1 MIRTLEQKLRH
12 LAGNPV
18 DLFVITHRKDD
29 GTAEYTATLSN
40 PEGICQVT
48 CMYDNWF
55 EATWYESLDEAE
67 SMIAD
72 SVRDIYSVE
81 RVGITRQKL
90 DRKTVRVTKE
100 PPKAKFKCTCG
111 CEFEADLDS
120 CRHTR
125 SDLEGE
131 YRVYQSIAFW
141 SKCPV
146 CGEECADTRI
156 A

>member
-29 GTAEYTATLSN
+29 GTVEYTATLSN

-67 SMIAD
+67 SRIAD
-72 SVRDIYSVE
+72 SVRNIYSVE
-81 RVGITRQKL
+81 RIRISRENLERGVT
-90 DRKTVRVTKE
+90 VTKE
-100 PPKAKFKCTCG
+100 PSKAKFKCTCG
-111 CEFEADLDS
+111 CEFEAGLDS
-120 CRHTR
+120 CRQTR

-141 SKCPV
+141 SKCPA
-146 CGEECADTRI
+146 CGNECADTRLK
-156 A
+156 

>member
-1 MIRTLEQKLRH
+1 MIRTLEQKLGH

-29 GTAEYTATLSN
+29 GTVEYTATMSN

-55 EATWYESLDEAE
+55 EATWYESPDEAE

-81 RVGITRQKL
+81 RIRISRENLERGVK
-90 DRKTVRVTKE
+90 VTKE
-100 PPKAKFKCTCG
+100 PPKAKFECTCG
-111 CEFEADLDS
+111 CEFDADLDS
-120 CRHTR
+120 CRQTC

-131 YRVYQSIAFW
+131 YRIYQSIVFW
-141 SKCPV
+141 AKCPI
-146 CGEECADTRI
+146 CGQECGDLRI
-156 A
+156 K

>member
-29 GTAEYTATLSN
+29 GTVEYTATLSN

-55 EATWYESLDEAE
+55 EATWYESPDEAE

-81 RVGITRQKL
+81 RIRISRENLERGVK
-90 DRKTVRVTKE
+90 VTKE

-111 CEFEADLDS
+111 CEFEADIDS
-120 CRHTR
+120 CRQTR

-131 YRVYQSIAFW
+131 SRVYQSIAFW
-141 SKCPV
+141 SKCPA
-146 CGEECADTRI
+146 CGNECADTRI
-156 A
+156 K

>member
-1 MIRTLEQKLRH
+1 VIRTLEQKLRH

-18 DLFVITHRKDD
+18 DLFAITHRKDD
-29 GTAEYTATLSN
+29 GTVEYTATLSN

-55 EATWYESLDEAE
+55 EATWYESQDEAE
-67 SMIAD
+67 SRIAD
-72 SVRDIYSVE
+72 SVRNIYSVE
-81 RVGITRQKL
+81 RIRISRENLERGVK
-90 DRKTVRVTKE
+90 VTNE
-100 PPKAKFKCTCG
+100 LSKAKFECTCG

-120 CRHTR
+120 CRQTR

-141 SKCPV
+141 AKCPA
-146 CGEECADTRI
+146 CGNECADTRI
-156 A
+156 K

>member
-29 GTAEYTATLSN
+29 GTVEYTATLSN

-55 EATWYESLDEAE
+55 EATWYESQDEAE
-67 SMIAD
+67 SRIAD
-72 SVRDIYSVE
+72 SVRNIYSVE
-81 RVGITRQKL
+81 RIRISRENLERDVK
-90 DRKTVRVTKE
+90 VTKE
-100 PPKAKFKCTCG
+100 PSKAKFKCTCG

-141 SKCPV
+141 SKCPA
-146 CGEECADTRI
+146 CGNECADTRVK
-156 A
+156 

>member
-1 MIRTLEQKLRH
+1 MIRTLEQKLKY

-18 DLFVITHRKDD
+18 YLFVITHRKDD
-29 GTAEYTATLSN
+29 GTVEYTATLSN

-81 RVGITRQKL
+81 RIRISRENLERGIK
-90 DRKTVRVTKE
+90 VTKE
-100 PPKAKFKCTCG
+100 PPKAKFECTCG

-120 CRHTR
+120 CRQTR

-131 YRVYQSIAFW
+131 SRVYQSISFW
-141 SKCPV
+141 SKCPA

-156 A
+156 K

>member
-12 LAGNPV
+12 IAGNPV

-29 GTAEYTATLSN
+29 GTVEYTATLSN

-55 EATWYESLDEAE
+55 EATWYERQDEAE

-72 SVRDIYSVE
+72 SVRNIYSVE
-81 RVGITRQKL
+81 HIRVSRNNLERGVK
-90 DRKTVRVTKE
+90 VTKE
-100 PPKAKFKCTCG
+100 PSKAKFECTCG

-120 CRHTR
+120 GRR
-125 SDLEGE
+125 AAPSREN
-131 YRVYQSIAFW
+131 
-141 SKCPV
+141 PV
-146 CGEECADTRI
+146 STSP
-156 A
+156 